1 MLTYFL
7 TKILPY
13 LPKRLV
19 WQFSKE
25 YIAGETL
32 DEVLRQAKMLD
43 SKGIVTTIDVLGEF
57 ISNLRQAEAN
67 RDEYLQLI
75 ERAHQAEIQG
85 NYSVKPTFFG
95 LLLDPEE
102 CFNNLRAV
110 VEKAASFSGFIRI
123 DMEDSHCTQPTIDL
137 FRRLKN
143 EFSQNVGLVLQ
154 AYLRRT
160 AGDLQDLRDLHSPQ
174 CPLNLRICKGIYVE
188 SPTIAYREDK
198 EIRQNY
204 LKLIDSMMKHSM
216 YPAIATHDIYLV
228 EESLKLIQSYGYS
241 TQQYEFQMLF
251 GVTPKLR
258 QSIVD
263 SGHLMRVYLPFGR
276 DWFGYS
282 MRRLQENPNM
292 VKHIVKALFIR
303 Q

>member
-1 MLTYFL
+1 MLTRFL
-7 TKILPY
+7 VRILSH

-25 YIAGETL
+25 YIAGETV
-32 DEVLRQAKMLD
+32 DEVVRQANSFN
-43 SKGIVTTIDVLGEF
+43 SKGMATTIDVLGEF
-57 ISNLRQAEAN
+57 ISNLHQAEAN
-67 RDEYLQLI
+67 RDQYLQLI
-75 ERAHQAEIQG
+75 ERAQQAGVQG

-102 CFNNLRAV
+102 CFTNLRAV
-110 VEKAASFSGFIRI
+110 VQKAASFGSFIRI

-143 EFSQNVGLVLQ
+143 EFPQNVGLVLQ
-154 AYLRRT
+154 AYLKRT
-160 AGDLQDLRDLHSPQ
+160 AGDVRDLRDLHSTQ

-188 SPTIAYREDK
+188 SPTIAYREDT

-204 LKLIDSMMKHSM
+204 LKLIDYMMQHSM

-228 EESLKLIQSYGYS
+228 EESFKLIRSHGYS
-241 TQQYEFQMLF
+241 TNQYEFQMLY

-292 VKHIVKALFIR
+292 VKHILKALFIR